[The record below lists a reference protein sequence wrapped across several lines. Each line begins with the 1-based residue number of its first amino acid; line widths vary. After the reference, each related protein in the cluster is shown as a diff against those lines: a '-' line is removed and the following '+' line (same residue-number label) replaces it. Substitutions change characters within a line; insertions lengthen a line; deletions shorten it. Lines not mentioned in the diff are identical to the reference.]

1 MCNSAPVSPQV
12 ASTIAKNSTVN
23 QESLQDSTLLHI
35 TVGGSTLISVLLI
48 LAITA
53 GFVFWRL
60 HKNHYNTVAN
70 HLHNLATHVKYSEE
84 EATASETI

>member
-48 LAITA
+48 IAITA

-70 HLHNLATHVKYSEE
+70 HLHNLANHVKYSEE
-84 EATASETI
+84 EAASETI